1 MVYFLVFLYYLRMYT
16 IKMRHTK
23 STFFTTVITNMF
35 SVTHIQHIQAI
46 LPTEIKL
53 RQSKNLYH
61 EAQHSLPF
69 SSQLKKAW
77 SLTPRPTISSMVL
90 YLHRS
95 PDLRFLTG
103 KLWVPPQQSM
113 YESYT
118 PSTYPCLED
127 RGVQLAAN
135 LTRRNKAITLP
146 VDFIGVELYLAH

>member
-1 MVYFLVFLYYLRMYT
+1 
-16 IKMRHTK
+16 
-23 STFFTTVITNMF
+23 MF
-35 SVTHIQHIQAI
+35 SVTHIQHIRAI

-61 EAQHSLPF
+61 KAQHSLPF

-95 PDLRFLTG
+95 PDLRLLTG
-103 KLWVPPQQSM
+103 KSM

-127 RGVQLAAN
+127 RGV
-135 LTRRNKAITLP
+135 
-146 VDFIGVELYLAH
+146 